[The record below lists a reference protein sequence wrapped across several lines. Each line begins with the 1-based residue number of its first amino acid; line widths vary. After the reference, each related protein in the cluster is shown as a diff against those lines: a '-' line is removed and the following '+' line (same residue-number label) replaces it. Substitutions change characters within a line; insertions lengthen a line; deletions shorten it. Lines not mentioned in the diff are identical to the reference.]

1 MPIIDQDIGK
11 RYAIY
16 HSDTME
22 VLPTLPSES
31 VDLSL
36 YSPPFPELYQYSD
49 DVRDMTNCVN
59 YEESIEQYRFVV
71 EQVSRLTKSGR
82 MSCVHCTDLKRG
94 SLYQRDFPGD
104 VVRVHE
110 DCGMHFFCRITIWK
124 DAWEFAR
131 RTRMRSLR
139 HMQICEDS
147 AMSRTCPPDYILVF
161 KKPGANAVPI
171 PHPKGFKDYVGS
183 REVPPALLRDF
194 GNYKGD
200 PRKNLLSHW
209 IWRQYAD
216 PVWDDIRRGRM
227 LPFEQARENVEEK
240 HVCPLQLDVI
250 ERCLLLWSNE
260 NDVVL
265 SPFMGVGSEVCGA
278 LYLGRRA
285 IGVELK
291 QTYYRQSKR
300 NVQATLE
307 DGRTFEKSLP
317 MAAES
322 LEEDEDLVEME

>member
-1 MPIIDQDIGK
+1 MPIINQDIGE
-11 RYAIY
+11 RYALY
-16 HSDTME
+16 HSDCME
-22 VLPTLPSES
+22 VLPTLPKES

-59 YEESIEQYRFVV
+59 YDESLEQYRFVV
-71 EQVSRLTKSGR
+71 HQVARLTKSGR
-82 MSCVHCTDLKRG
+82 LSCVHCTDLKDG
-94 SLYQRDFPGD
+94 PIYQKDFPGD
-104 VVRVHE
+104 IIRIHRE
-110 DCGMHFFCRITIWK
+110 CGLRLFCRITIWK

-131 RTRMRSLR
+131 RTRMKTLR
-139 HMQICEDS
+139 HMQVCEDS
-147 AMSRTCPPDYILVF
+147 ANSRIAPPDYVLVF
-161 KKPGANAVPI
+161 KKPGANEVPI

-183 REVPPALLRDF
+183 REVPPALVRDF
-194 GNYKGD
+194 AHYQGD

-216 PVWDDIRRGRM
+216 PVWDDIRRGRL
-227 LPFEQARENVEEK
+227 LPFEQARETVEER

-250 ERCLLLWSNE
+250 ERCLLLWSNPGE
-260 NDVVL
+260 VVL

-291 QTYYRQSKR
+291 ATYYRQAKR
-300 NVQATLE
+300 NVVATLE
-307 DGRTFEKSLP
+307 DGRTFEKALP
-317 MAAES
+317 MAPEESDEETAEM
-322 LEEDEDLVEME
+322 D